1 MVEVIK
7 KEINNPMWSWTARFI
22 TDKNIVLATSCE
34 NHTEIYLYSPE
45 GLSKASKNKGIN
57 NSASFNITIT
67 TSISTSKKQPNV
79 LKHIRTNDCY
89 SRYHLNSYVNYICTY
104 LYTK

>member
-57 NSASFNITIT
+57 NIE
-67 TSISTSKKQPNV
+67 
-79 LKHIRTNDCY
+79 D
-89 SRYHLNSYVNYICTY
+89 YICFILEDEDLLSKYISEGLLT
-104 LYTK
+104 LLDVIK